1 MPPMSRAKN
10 AAFARPDRARPVAIG
25 RNERAGGEAS
35 AASSHIEALLDEALA
50 ETFPASD
57 PVALLWRGGAT
68 PNDN

>member
-1 MPPMSRAKN
+1 MRLMSRAKN
-10 AAFARPDRARPVAIG
+10 DAFARPDRPRPIATG

-35 AASSHIEALLDEALA
+35 ASSHIEALLDEALA

-68 PNDN
+68 PNDI